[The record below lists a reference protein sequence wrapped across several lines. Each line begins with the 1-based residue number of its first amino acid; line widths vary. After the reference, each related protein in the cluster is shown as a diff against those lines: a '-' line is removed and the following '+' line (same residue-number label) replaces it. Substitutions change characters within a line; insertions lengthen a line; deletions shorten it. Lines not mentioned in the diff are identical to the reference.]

1 MCWKID
7 KKEFKKNPT
16 CYHKIAEEDVV
27 VYKVGYVIDGKFIPY
42 FRHDFTYTANSLSK
56 EVKLGSHIGYE
67 YVSIDEGYHSYASKY
82 KALKELNDIILFED
96 RMLDYN
102 SYDKILIAKF
112 IIPKGSEYYKNEEDE
127 MVSSQLIWT
136 GESIPFIKLLNK
148 YVLENR

>member
-67 YVSIDEGYHSYASKY
+67 YVSIDEGYHSYASSY
-82 KALKELNDIILFED
+82 KSFNELNLM
-96 RMLDYN
+96 MLLDGGLLNYKSDYE
-102 SYDKILIAKF
+102 YVIGKF
-112 IIPKGSEYYKNEEDE
+112 LIPKGSEYYENDKGEI
-127 MVSSQLIWT
+127 VSSQLIWI
-136 GESIPFIKLLNK
+136 G
-148 YVLENR
+148 

>member
-27 VYKVGYVIDGKFIPY
+27 VYKVGGVIDGKFIPY
-42 FRHDFTYTANSLSK
+42 FRHDFVYTANALNK
-56 EVKLGSHIGYE
+56 EVKLGSDKGYE
-67 YVSIDEGYHSYASKY
+67 YVSIDEGYHSYSNRDRAF
-82 KALKELNDIILFED
+82 ETLNCIMVFE
-96 RMLDYN
+96 LDYN
-102 SYDKILIAKF
+102 YYDKIVIAKF